1 MFNCKTCNKRL
12 KNVYSCRKCPDA
24 QFVQKILNEISDF
37 NSTIYPDDQICN
49 ACYKDQLLLIK
60 QEKDPQTSNDDDLK
74 LLINNV
80 KSDMPSIVP
89 NDIEEMVMHAAKVI
103 AIKVGEEL
111 LEQRA
116 LLPTA
121 YEWFTSEVTQMLR
134 LRNQSIPNTE
144 PNHIASP
151 QWLRSQ
157 ISCLLK
163 QHVAYFCKIKKY
175 GTVLCRYGGDLLHSL
190 NVALGQCNRGLISK
204 YMYIIDLCL
213 LKQRWL
219 SMTLTSYNQ

>member
-1 MFNCKTCNKRL
+1 
-12 KNVYSCRKCPDA
+12 
-24 QFVQKILNEISDF
+24 
-37 NSTIYPDDQICN
+37 
-49 ACYKDQLLLIK
+49 
-60 QEKDPQTSNDDDLK
+60 
-74 LLINNV
+74 
-80 KSDMPSIVP
+80 MPSIVP
-89 NDIEEMVMHAAKVI
+89 NDIEEMIMHAAKII

-111 LEQRA
+111 LEQRD

-144 PNHIASP
+144 LNHIASP

-175 GTVLCRYGGDLLHSL
+175 GTVLCRYRGDLHSL
-190 NVALGQCNRGLISK
+190 NVALGQQRLNQQVHVHHRPVSTETKVAEHDANELQSITKDACRHLNDKLHMHISNLIKQDSL
-204 YMYIIDLCL
+204 IVHDSIHISLLAIDL
-213 LKQRWL
+213 Q
-219 SMTLTSYNQ
+219 